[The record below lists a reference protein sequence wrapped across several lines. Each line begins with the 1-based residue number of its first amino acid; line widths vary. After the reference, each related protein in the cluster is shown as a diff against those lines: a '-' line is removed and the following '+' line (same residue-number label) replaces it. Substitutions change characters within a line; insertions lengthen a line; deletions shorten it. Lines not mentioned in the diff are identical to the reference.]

1 MSCASRASRRW
12 WSSSTATWRACASS
26 PAEPSGSS
34 RISPQDD
41 TESALRPMRREDGG
55 RSVRRVQSTPMPMR
69 AEHAT
74 DTDTAFVST
83 AFELLPMLTVAENV
97 ALPVRLSGSAADPA
111 WIAAVLRAV
120 AIRPARLV
128 VEDPAGAVDSV
139 TRQGTLRTLRHIA
152 AELGVVVVIATGD
165 AA

>member
-1 MSCASRASRRW
+1 
-12 WSSSTATWRACASS
+12 
-26 PAEPSGSS
+26 
-34 RISPQDD
+34 
-41 TESALRPMRREDGG
+41 MRREDGG
-55 RSVRRVQSTPMPMR
+55 RSVRRVQSTLLPMR

-97 ALPVRLSGSAADPA
+97 ALPVRLSGGAADPA

-120 AIRPARLV
+120 ELDGDGSRRPAELSRGEQLRVALARALAIRPARLV
-128 VEDPAGAVDSV
+128 VEDPAGAVDAV